1 MSKKKM
7 TPMQKTIFAQ
17 VNSAAIQPGFRG
29 AFSVVG
35 RILDAVKNIIGGL
48 DDNLTPEVKDEIKTA
63 AIAVF
68 DMLVVLPEPFDAL
81 SDMLFK
87 KALDQVLGA

>member
-1 MSKKKM
+1 MGKAKM

-29 AFSVVG
+29 AFSVIG
-35 RILDAVKNIIGGL
+35 RILDAVKNILAGL
-48 DDNLTPEVKDEIKTA
+48 DDNLTPEVKKEIEAA

-68 DMLVVLPEPFDAL
+68 DLLVVLPEPFDAL

-87 KALDQVLGA
+87 KALEHVLGA